1 MPKKSKTALIEMD
14 RELYRVVKAFVEKN
28 HFDYPSIK
36 YFIEKSIMS
45 TIGFKQYD
53 IEGIK
58 QENIEYAPLN
68 KLVGKPTSS
77 FVPCMVCNK
86 LFLKRKKDN
95 SPISKIC
102 PNCKNTIS
110 HFAHLFNKE
119 EKK

>member
-1 MPKKSKTALIEMD
+1 MPKKSKTALIKMD

-58 QENIEYAPLN
+58 QD
-68 KLVGKPTSS
+68 KLEMRQSRAAAAIPTGK
-77 FVPCMVCNK
+77 VY
-86 LFLKRKKDN
+86 RQ
-95 SPISKIC
+95 
-102 PNCKNTIS
+102 
-110 HFAHLFNKE
+110 AA
-119 EKK
+119 